1 MGVQFV
7 VIPSFEKVADYF
19 QRITGKLLCE
29 GVSWNTWRFLESEQ
43 YDVLR
48 QYYRPCHIRV
58 LEDTIT
64 KKYENSCVLL
74 RQLLRPHG
82 YKIEKTNTNS
92 WTLQAIRNDS
102 SPTRVSTKEGTT
114 VIWND

>member
-1 MGVQFV
+1 MGVQFT

-19 QRITGKLLCE
+19 QRFTGKSMILGTYWSVWHE
-29 GVSWNTWRFLESEQ
+29 IDSEQ

-58 LEDTIT
+58 LEDTIA
-64 KKYENSCVLL
+64 KKYENACVLL

-82 YKIEKTNTNS
+82 YKIEKSGAS
-92 WTLQAIRNDS
+92 WTLQEISAGS
-102 SPTRVSTKEGTT
+102 KQKGVSTKEGTT
-114 VIWND
+114 VIWNED